1 MAARS
6 RKKQNGSGVLPWI
19 ALLLLA
25 VVVATFVYAH
35 VHVVSQHG
43 ICSTTQ
49 HVQEQIGVAQS
60 PSAARPVEALS
71 APCHLR
77 DVLSSLARVII

>member
-6 RKKQNGSGVLPWI
+6 RKKQNGVLPWI

-43 ICSTTQ
+43 TAV
-49 HVQEQIGVAQS
+49 H
-60 PSAARPVEALS
+60 PHMPPPRARQ
-71 APCHLR
+71 LR
-77 DVLSSLARVII
+77 RPDAGELTNYILGITLGHSDTSVLLVT

>member
-6 RKKQNGSGVLPWI
+6 RKKQNGVLPWI

-35 VHVVSQHG
+35 VHVVSQHHLHPHMPPPRQRQLEEPV
-43 ICSTTQ
+43 IPTMIAVSYTHLTLPTTPY
-49 HVQEQIGVAQS
+49 V
-60 PSAARPVEALS
+60 
-71 APCHLR
+71 
-77 DVLSSLARVII
+77 